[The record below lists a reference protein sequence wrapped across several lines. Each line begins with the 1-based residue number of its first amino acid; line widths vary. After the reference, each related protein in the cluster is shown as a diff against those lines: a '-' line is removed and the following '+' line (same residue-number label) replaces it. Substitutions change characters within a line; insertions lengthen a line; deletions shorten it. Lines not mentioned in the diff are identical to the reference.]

1 MWSVE
6 TSFSNLLVMGKSGA
20 GKQPR
25 IDVLTREFNL
35 TQLSTG
41 DLFRSYLKKF
51 DAIDYEG
58 DIHEFYDATHD
69 TFWSDEQILH
79 ELGPVAEWEDP
90 AGVLL
95 GLKAKYFV
103 ESGKFAPDSI
113 TNAMFEAE
121 FVRRGCQGMVL
132 DGFPR
137 TMAQAELLLDLVIHY
152 GTNIDAI
159 VLVDNEDEL
168 IVKRTVGRRIC
179 PDCGQVFHL
188 EFKPPPHGKYCT
200 RCGAEVIQRVD
211 DHEDKIRKRLM
222 EFHTKA
228 EPALR
233 YLKSKGIPVAIVPGN
248 LPEFTDEAVRQ
259 SVLSALQETLR
270 QAS

>member
-1 MWSVE
+1 MLSVGE
-6 TSFSNLLVMGKSGA
+6 TFSNLLVMGKSGA

-25 IDVLTREFNL
+25 IDVLIHEFGL
-35 TQLSTG
+35 RQLSTG

-51 DAIDYEG
+51 DQIGYEG
-58 DIHEFYDATHD
+58 DIRIFYDKESDA
-69 TFWSDEQILH
+69 FWSDEEILH
-79 ELGPVAEWEDP
+79 ELGPAAEWEDP

-121 FVRRGCQGMVL
+121 FVRHGCEGLVL

-137 TMAQAELLLDLVIHY
+137 TLAQAELLLDLVIHY

-159 VLVDNEDEL
+159 LLVENDDDL
-168 IVKRTVGRRIC
+168 IVDRTVGRRIC
-179 PDCGQVFHL
+179 PECKKVYHL
-188 EFKPPPHGKYCT
+188 EHKPPRDGKYCHT
-200 RCGAEVIQRVD
+200 CGVKVIHRVD
-211 DHEDKIRKRLM
+211 DHEDKIRKRLE
-222 EFHTKA
+222 EFRTKA

-233 YLKSKGIPVAIVPGN
+233 YLKTKGIPVATVPGN
-248 LPEFTDEAVRQ
+248 LPEFTEAAVRE
-259 SVLSALQETLR
+259 SVLTALKDSLR
-270 QAS
+270 S